1 MDLQHMEN
9 GISGGGHGAGVGP
22 TGGFS
27 ENDFQRLAQTIA
39 TSIQKI
45 LQNVSTMQRM
55 VNQFN
60 TPQDSPDLKKQL
72 HQIMTYT
79 HQLVSDTNN
88 QLKEVDKC
96 KERHLKIQR
105 DRLVDEFTAALTAF
119 QAVQRKTV
127 DIEKNAVRQARAH
140 SYNISKP
147 PGTNNSSGS
156 GGTSGSNNSG
166 SFFED
171 NFFSRRSN
179 QSQQQTQ
186 MQEEIDLQA
195 LEEQERQIRE
205 LEENIVGVNEI
216 YKKLGAM
223 VYEQGLTV
231 DSIESSV
238 EQTSVFVSQGADN
251 LRKASSY
258 KNQVR
263 RKKLIL
269 VGILSVVLFI
279 IIMILVF
286 EFKQ

>member
-9 GISGGGHGAGVGP
+9 GIGANSGGL
-22 TGGFS
+22 S
-27 ENDFQRLAQTIA
+27 EIDFQRLAQTIA

-88 QLKEVDKC
+88 QIKEVDKC

-105 DRLVDEFTAALTAF
+105 DRLVDEFTSALTAF
-119 QAVQRKTV
+119 QALQRKTV
-127 DIEKNAVRQARAH
+127 DIEKNAIRQARAN
-140 SYNISKP
+140 SYNIAKP
-147 PGTNNSSGS
+147 PGSNNRSNGS
-156 GGTSGSNNSG
+156 GNSNNG

-171 NFFSRRSN
+171 NFLSRKSN
-179 QSQQQTQ
+179 QQQQTQ
-186 MQEEIDLQA
+186 MQEEVDLQA
-195 LEEQERQIRE
+195 LEEQERAIRE

-258 KNQVR
+258 KNKI
-263 RKKLIL
+263 RKKKIIL
-269 VGILSVVLFI
+269 FGVLSAVLLVVIL
-279 IIMILVF
+279 ILVF
-286 EFKQ
+286 EFRN

>member
-1 MDLQHMEN
+1 MDLQHLEN
-9 GISGGGHGAGVGP
+9 GIGGGGGGGGAGAGSG
-22 TGGFS
+22 TASTQALS
-27 ENDFQRLAQTIA
+27 EIDFQRLAQTIA
-39 TSIQKI
+39 TSIQKVV
-45 LQNVSTMQRM
+45 QNVSTMQRM
-55 VNQFN
+55 VNQCN

-105 DRLVDEFTAALTAF
+105 DRLVDEFTSALTSF

-127 DIEKNAVRQARAH
+127 DIEKNQLRQSRANQ
-140 SYNISKP
+140 YNIAKP
-147 PGTNNSSGS
+147 PGSTANSSN
-156 GGTSGSNNSG
+156 GSNNS
-166 SFFED
+166 FFD
-171 NFFSRRSN
+171 NDNIFGRKS
-179 QSQQQTQ
+179 QQQQQTQ

-195 LEEQERQIRE
+195 LEEQEKAIRE

-238 EQTSVFVSQGADN
+238 EQTSVYVSQGSEN
-251 LRKASSY
+251 LRLAGSY
-258 KNQVR
+258 KNKLR
-263 RKKLIL
+263 KKKLIL
-269 VGILSVVLFI
+269 LGIAAVILIIVILIIVLQ
-279 IIMILVF
+279 L
-286 EFKQ
+286 KN